1 MMTMKMTATAI
12 ESALMR
18 AHPDTSFCE
27 LSYQTLAAQ
36 EAVDKCRML
45 AELGQE
51 ALAEEPLAQRMEAL
65 AAAVQALGGDGR
77 GRKSVDSSRLLLSL
91 TAAARLLGCDPGT
104 PLRDLITR
112 AR

>member
-51 ALAEEPLAQRMEAL
+51 ALAEEPLAQPMEAL

-77 GRKSVDSSRLLLSL
+77 GRKSGGPSPPLLHL
-91 TAAARLLGCDPGT
+91 TAATRLPGCQRRP
-104 PLRDLITR
+104 PPH
-112 AR
+112 APVP